1 MQFLCLWLIPLIYLC
16 RYRNLVLM
24 DATYKMC
31 KLSLPLFF
39 LVVQTNVGY
48 AVIAKFIVQHED
60 TTSITEAL
68 LILRKCWDKEG
79 INIRNF
85 MIDFQQSEENVICAV
100 FPDSIVYLC
109 AFHRLQAWLQWIVNT
124 KNGVSNY
131 QTYCMGLLRA
141 VGDAKTED
149 AYTKAL
155 MELQKSYVWSRFP
168 NFRNY
173 YTQQWAPKKVTRWS
187 VVSWYMVI
195 NIVGR
200 RTVVFSYFADVGSG
214 IPCWAPTVRQHKQ
227 WDRGTE

>member
-1 MQFLCLWLIPLIYLC
+1 
-16 RYRNLVLM
+16 M
-24 DATYKMC
+24 DATYKTC

-48 AVIAKFIVQHED
+48 AVIAEFIVQHED
-60 TTSITEAL
+60 TTSITEVL

-85 MIDFQQSEENVICAV
+85 MIDCQQSEENAICAV
-100 FPDSIVYLC
+100 FPDTVVYLC

-141 VGDAKTED
+141 VGDVKTED

-155 MELQKSYVWSRFP
+155 MELQKSYIWSRFP
-168 NFRNY
+168 NFHNY
-173 YTQQWAPKKVTRWS
+173 YTQQWAPKKVNRGS
-187 VVSWYMVI
+187 VVS
-195 NIVGR
+195 
-200 RTVVFSYFADVGSG
+200 
-214 IPCWAPTVRQHKQ
+214 
-227 WDRGTE
+227 